1 MTSHLWILRNLIFL
15 KDPESSFS
23 TLLKYTITTCY
34 SKMNRRF
41 KHHLSQRHLESLE
54 HLKVED
60 FSFNPELQSDTDPG
74 KMSNDR
80 ALITGFVFQTKE
92 NPNMLTSSIPNIQL
106 LCDNLPHKSE
116 PFQLY
121 TSETCREFHSL
132 VVELLGKFRNYLNDL
147 EGRLKGDP
155 AAFKDT
161 VNRTIVF
168 GNALLRIA
176 RGSAFEMHLQNIATL
191 LEDHRRIS
199 DAEISMP
206 MPDLAMEDEEADVEN
221 EEEELDEELLP
232 IMSFVTDEGQ
242 PMPLWKIY
250 RDWMRLMIVHFDAAK
265 ILTGYASQ
273 SPLPYKTVSFKI
285 LVYPRVDQA
294 FLPWSDLF
302 SDSRFIPQAQAI
314 ADATGRPGIHKS
326 NEEILKF
333 LNDGLKSV
341 KTSNA
346 IEKQGRSVMKIWKN
360 SSKYAGYEQTVQKLT
375 ALKPAYKDDSDID
388 EILALLSTWKKNQL
402 INSQATDEITGKLHS
417 WYGKVK
423 STAEKNSVSFP
434 IDSGNCRDFSGTLHC
449 EAGLASILHK
459 GTRDSMRADE
469 YQDLLKE
476 TDVNYNFSDLSMS

>member
-60 FSFNPELQSDTDPG
+60 FPFNPELQSDTDPG

-250 RDWMRLMIVHFDAAK
+250 RDWMRLMLVHFEAAK
-265 ILTGYASQ
+265 ILTGYISHT
-273 SPLPYKTVSFKI
+273 PLPNKAISFKV
-285 LVYPRVDQA
+285 LVTPRVDQA
-294 FLPWSDLF
+294 FLPWSDLLT
-302 SDSRFIPQAQAI
+302 DSRLFPA
-314 ADATGRPGIHKS
+314 ADPSENHKS
-326 NEEILKF
+326 NEEILQF
-333 LNDGLKSV
+333 LNDGLVSV
-341 KTSNA
+341 KTANTN
-346 IEKQGRSVMKIWKN
+346 EKHGRSIMKFWKKA
-360 SSKYAGYEQTVQKLT
+360 SGYAGYEQIVENLT
-375 ALKPAYKDDSDID
+375 ALKPAYKEDID
-388 EILALLSTWKKNQL
+388 EILALLSTWKKPQL
-402 INSQATDEITGKLHS
+402 NNSQATDEITGKLHS
-417 WYGKVK
+417 LYGKL
-423 STAEKNSVSFP
+423 TAKKNSVCFP
-434 IDSGNCRDFSGTLHC
+434 IDLEMKFSGSLHC

-476 TDVNYNFSDLSMS
+476 TEVNYHFSDLSLS